1 MSLKA
6 SMGQMLPSRKG
17 DGADLR
23 YEINIRS
30 KGLTSTREYL
40 FYEMSFFFR
49 RYEVGNVIT

>member
-17 DGADLR
+17 NGIDLS

-30 KGLTSTREYL
+30 KALKFIWGYL
-40 FYEMSFFFR
+40 FYER
-49 RYEVGNVIT
+49 

>member
-1 MSLKA
+1 
-6 SMGQMLPSRKG
+6 MGQMLPSRKG

-23 YEINIRS
+23 YEINIQS
-30 KGLTSTREYL
+30 KGMTSTREYL